1 MSGLH
6 RIPVATY
13 RLQLGQRFT
22 FADAAALIP
31 WLNELGISHLYCSPY
46 LRARQ
51 GSPHGYDVTDH
62 NAFQPEIG
70 DAAGFE
76 RLVAALQN
84 RGMGHIMDLVSNHM
98 GVGADD
104 NAWWLDILEHGPASP
119 RARYFDIDW
128 QPVLRRLRGKVLLP
142 ILDDHYGSV
151 LERGDLRLVFDAVRG
166 RLHLGFHH
174 HHLPLDPAT
183 YPLVLNEAAELV
195 DSAAN
200 RAVLERISLTLAAL
214 PARETND
221 ATARERRV
229 HQAGA
234 SQQEL
239 VALCAAAPA
248 VAVAIRS
255 VAEACNGEAFVAR
268 SFDRLHELVE
278 AQAYRL
284 AHWRVAAD
292 EINYRRFF
300 DINDLA
306 CLRLEEPQVFD
317 AVHGLVRRLAASGEV
332 QGLRIDHVDGV
343 FDPAEY
349 VRRLRAFFPGY
360 LVVEKILASHENLRA
375 DWPVEGTTGYE
386 FAEQLDALLL
396 DPAGEQG
403 LTRLYRRFV
412 GTEEAFGEVLLRSKR
427 LVIRS
432 HLSSDLTTLAN
443 LADAIAQSDRH
454 TRDFTL
460 NGLRDALA
468 EIAASLP
475 VYRTYVASHGASA
488 EDRQSIDMAV
498 TQARSRAPGED
509 APVYGFLRGLLLN
522 EGPGRRRDPTLQRRV
537 GDFVQRFQ
545 QYTVPVMA
553 KGLEDTAGYRYN
565 RLVCRNEVGG
575 DPARSGLSLSGFHK
589 LNGDRA
595 RFRPHG
601 LLAAS
606 THDSKRSED
615 VRARLAVLTEWPATW
630 QRRVFRWSRLTR
642 RFRREVDGQ
651 RVPSR
656 NDEYLFYQN
665 LLGTWVTEA
674 EEPPGREAFIERM
687 VTCMR
692 KAVREAKVHTSWSH
706 PDPDYEAGL
715 EHFVRRTLGLR
726 RHNAFLSDFRT
737 FQRQV
742 ARLGACNSLAQTVVR
757 LTAPGVPDLYQGNEL
772 WRFDLMDPDNRRAV
786 DFDRRRELL
795 RELQEL
801 VSAPDA
807 AAGIESLARDLTD
820 DRVKLLVIWRA
831 LGLRRLRQALYRDGA
846 YRPLTV
852 TGPARE
858 HVCAFARTLGESWTV
873 TAMMRW
879 PARLLGAAGTLSG
892 AGPSWAD
899 TRVELPEAV
908 QGDGGFDVMSA
919 ATVAWDR
926 KGHALGV
933 LAADL
938 FRTLP
943 VALLCEDDPFR

>member
-6 RIPVATY
+6 RIPSATY
-13 RLQLGQRFT
+13 RLQLGQRCT
-22 FADAAALIP
+22 FADAAALVP
-31 WLNELGISHLYCSPY
+31 WLDELGVSHLYCSPY
-46 LRARQ
+46 LKARQ

-62 NAFQPEIG
+62 HAFQPEIG
-70 DAAGFE
+70 GAAGFE
-76 RLVAALQN
+76 RLVAALER

-98 GVGADD
+98 GVGGDD

-119 RARYFDIDW
+119 RAHYFDIHW

-142 ILDDHYGSV
+142 ILDDHYGAV
-151 LERGDLRLVFDAVRG
+151 LERGDLRLGFDPACG
-166 RLHLGFHH
+166 SLHFGFHH

-183 YPLVLNEAAELV
+183 YPLVLDEAADQV
-195 DSAAN
+195 ASAAT
-200 RAVLERISLTLAAL
+200 RADLERISLTLAAL
-214 PARETND
+214 PTRD
-221 ATARERRV
+221 AAGPTARERRV
-229 HQAGA
+229 RQARE
-234 SQQEL
+234 SRHEL
-239 VALCAAAPA
+239 AALCAAAPA
-248 VAVAIRS
+248 VAVAIRD
-255 VAEACNGEAFVAR
+255 AADACNGEPAVAR
-268 SFDRLHELVE
+268 SFDRLHELFE

-306 CLRLEEPQVFD
+306 CLRLKEPEVFD
-317 AVHGLVRRLAASGEV
+317 AVHGLVRRLTGSGAL

-349 VRRLRAFFPGY
+349 TRRLREFFPGY
-360 LVVEKILASHENLRA
+360 LVVEKILASHEQLPA

-386 FAEQLDALLL
+386 FAEQLDAVLL

-412 GTEEAFGEVLLRSKR
+412 GAGEPFAEVLLQSKR
-427 LVIRS
+427 LVIHS
-432 HLSSDLTTLAN
+432 HLSSELTMLAS

-468 EIAASLP
+468 EIVASFP
-475 VYRTYVASHGASA
+475 VYRTYVGPHGASE

-498 TQARSRAPGED
+498 QQALRRAPVED
-509 APVYGFLRGLLLN
+509 APVYGFLRALLLQA
-522 EGPGRRRDPTLQRRV
+522 PVRPHDPTLKKRV
-537 GDFVQRFQ
+537 EDFVQRFQ

-575 DPARSGLSLSGFHK
+575 DPTRFSLSLRAFHK

-615 VRARLAVLTEWPATW
+615 VRARLAVLTEWPGIW
-630 QRRVFRWSRLTR
+630 QQRVFRWSRLNR

-656 NDEYLFYQN
+656 NDEYLFYQT
-665 LLGTWVTEA
+665 LLGTWVTHA
-674 EEPPGREAFIERM
+674 DEPAGREAFIDRM
-687 VTCMR
+687 VGCMH
-692 KAVREAKVHTSWSH
+692 KAVREAKTHTSWSQ
-706 PDPDYEAGL
+706 PDPEYEAGI

-726 RHNAFLSDFRT
+726 RHNAFLADFRT

-772 WRFDLMDPDNRRAV
+772 WRFDLMDPDNRRVV

-807 AAGIESLARDLTD
+807 AARIKDLAQDLTD

-831 LGLRRLRQALYRDGA
+831 LRLRRLRQGLYRDGD

-858 HVCAFARTLGESWTV
+858 HICAFARTLDESWTV
-873 TAMMRW
+873 TAILRW
-879 PARLLGAAGTLSG
+879 PARLLGADADVSRARRYWG
-892 AGPSWAD
+892 D
-899 TRVELPEAV
+899 TRVELPEV
-908 QGDGGFDVMSA
+908 VTGDGAFDVMSA
-919 ATVAWDR
+919 ATVPWDR
-926 KGHALGV
+926 QDGGAAV

-943 VALLCEDDPFR
+943 VTLLCPDDPFR